1 MSVEARVAEVFERI
15 GAAARRAGRAAD
27 EITLIAASK
36 SADPGKMRRAQAA
49 GIRVFGENRVQE
61 ALAKAAEISGVT
73 WHMIGHLQRNK
84 ARRAVELFEVI
95 HSVDS
100 VRLGE
105 VLDRLGRE
113 RGRPVTA
120 LLEVN
125 VGGERS
131 KAGVAPAELEALAE
145 ALAGRS
151 GLSIEGLMAIPPL
164 ADDDYAARRHFAR
177 LRELAESLNRLGL
190 PGVAAREL
198 SMGMTADYEVAIE
211 EGATLVRVGTA
222 IFGER
227 PSVP

>member
-1 MSVEARVAEVFERI
+1 MSVESRVAEVLERI
-15 GAAARRAGRAAD
+15 AAAARRAGRAAD

-36 SADPGKMRRAQAA
+36 SADPEKMRRAQAA

-105 VLDRLGRE
+105 ALDRLGCE
-113 RGRPVTA
+113 RRRPVRA

-131 KAGVAPAELEALAE
+131 KAGVAPTEVEALAE
-145 ALAGRS
+145 ALAARP
-151 GLSIEGLMAIPPL
+151 GLLIEGLMTIPPP
-164 ADDDYAARRHFAR
+164 ADDDDEVRRHFAR
-177 LRELAESLNRLGL
+177 LREVAESLSKLGL

-227 PSVP
+227 PPAD